1 MLPALSRVEHSE
13 GARSML
19 VHGEG
24 WPGLLTD
31 EAASATELAA
41 MDGRHHLPKTDLA
54 GEIFAR
60 HVDGIVVPN

>member
-1 MLPALSRVEHSE
+1 
-13 GARSML
+13 ML